1 MYSITTAEI
10 NEDWGYVWDCLVEA
24 CHGSDELEA
33 ILDKYEKLPEQN
45 HIAVVNCLVNHFFSD
60 ASIRLVAMWGFSD
73 TPARDE
79 IYLDLKRQKDQLKP
93 YLEKNLG

>member
-1 MYSITTAEI
+1 
-10 NEDWGYVWDCLVEA
+10 
-24 CHGSDELEA
+24 
-33 ILDKYEKLPEQN
+33 
-45 HIAVVNCLVNHFFSD
+45 
-60 ASIRLVAMWGFSD
+60 MWGFSD